1 MGEYDVRNSDYHSLL
16 LSHYAAH
23 QRGSQSSL
31 NLLKMHASWKWKNLS
46 ANALSQNFPVCFKW
60 LCLGFNFHALCEK
73 RLGVPSNP
81 ALISLEMGFINSMTK
96 GKTGMDARSHMQMM
110 RADRRRWVKDFDC
123 HSNRTVCL
131 DDRRWC
137 IMNRRQLLKSSTWRC
152 HFSVGTGDWSTNSI
166 ENCSQ
171 QCVAVTVREL
181 CRSRWNSY

>member
-1 MGEYDVRNSDYHSLL
+1 MGNCSYVKTECDIRNSDRHSLL
-16 LSHYAAH
+16 LSHYAAQ

-31 NLLKMHASWKWKNLS
+31 NLLNMHASWKWMNLS
-46 ANALSQNFPVCFKW
+46 ANALSQKFPVCFKW

-131 DDRRWC
+131 DDRR
-137 IMNRRQLLKSSTWRC
+137 
-152 HFSVGTGDWSTNSI
+152 
-166 ENCSQ
+166 
-171 QCVAVTVREL
+171 
-181 CRSRWNSY
+181 